1 MAFRKHTGSEC
12 HKRSVE
18 LILTLPATTRNV
30 REMLCSTL
38 AHEKATNRHCLL
50 KVISCLKF
58 LARQGCAIRGHDD
71 YGDGNFYQLMKLMS
85 EDDSKVLVMQ
95 PSP

>member
-1 MAFRKHTGSEC
+1 MAFRKHQNSEC

-18 LILTLPATTRNV
+18 LILTLPATTGDV

-58 LARQGCAIRGHDD
+58 LARQGCTIRGNDD
-71 YGDGNFYQLMKLMS
+71 YGEGMMIM
-85 EDDSKVLVMQ
+85 VMEI
-95 PSP
+95 STNL

>member
-1 MAFRKHTGSEC
+1 MAFRKHTGSEF

-18 LILTLPATTRNV
+18 LILTLPATTRSV

-38 AHEKATNRHCLL
+38 AHEKVTNRHCLL